1 MKDTKLKAAKLRRLM
16 AIQAMTPHRLP
27 KRPSEVERS
36 MANVAVNMLILVQTL
51 PYAMIDLEN
60 ELAAAGLF
68 RHEIKRRHRQAEEI
82 IFTVTEPA
90 YLVFARYA
98 RELARDYLD
107 RMEQFYIHAKEQ
119 IPTSG
124 VCGALD
130 LLMAICNLV
139 ERYNR
144 SLEITYY
151 FDRAEPLYKVPRLL
165 DCVPGERRDITSQLE
180 GILQT
185 YNRERYGKN

>member
-1 MKDTKLKAAKLRRLM
+1 MQCENCEKMGCPDCDGFIVTRDDVILCPECGAACKEDCDKMR
-16 AIQAMTPHRLP
+16 
-27 KRPSEVERS
+27 
-36 MANVAVNMLILVQTL
+36 
-51 PYAMIDLEN
+51 
-60 ELAAAGLF
+60 AAAGLF

-107 RMEQFYIHAKEQ
+107 RMEQFYIHVKEQ
-119 IPTSG
+119 IQTSG

-130 LLMAICNLV
+130 LLMAICNLA

-185 YNRERYGKN
+185 FNRERYGKN